1 MSSNLLQ
8 LITGEREDGLS
19 IDIEF
24 GDNCCIIVIS
34 NEETDE
40 IYWYWDPK
48 EPNEPLDLYANTA
61 DLCANIVDLYANSY
75 HKNLLCYDVNSL
87 LKIIRKFVDRGEP
100 HPDFQWF
107 IDDHWK
113 LDI

>member
-24 GDNCCIIVIS
+24 GNNCCIIVIS
-34 NEETDE
+34 SEETDE

-87 LKIIRKFVDRGEP
+87 LKIIRKFVDTGEP
-100 HPDFQWF
+100 HPDFQWY

>member
-1 MSSNLLQ
+1 MTSNLLQ

-24 GDNCCIIVIS
+24 GNNCCIIVIS
-34 NEETDE
+34 SEETDE

-48 EPNEPLDLYANTA
+48 EPNEPLDLY
-61 DLCANIVDLYANSY
+61 ANIVDLYANSY

-87 LKIIRKFVDRGEP
+87 LKIIRKFVDTGEP
-100 HPDFQWF
+100 HPDFQWY